1 MGRLVKVLVLTIL
14 ISSLGMINLPP
25 ATADGVVDQSNLQG
39 IAAVFAEIGTAPP
52 VIGQTFTPTVPDIV
66 AVDIFLRGG
75 DSTVLLDI
83 FIANNVPNSVTFRAD
98 FNPGCPCDITVPIH
112 VDFTGV
118 LTNPLTVGSTNIIT
132 IQHSAGSSDTLTEWA
147 GSAANAYAPGSAQ
160 GPGSD
165 ATINDFFF
173 RTYFLFVSGVGLAM
187 DLQAGCILTVNSAT
201 ANFGAV
207 SPPSPGIAT
216 FNFQNDGSGILAV
229 SADVGDNVN
238 GGMQDSVPEV
248 TILPQDMTIDA
259 TDTFDLTPGTATML
273 NAGTPVLIANLQ
285 PLSSFDEGG
294 TARVGT
300 ITAATTNLQNLPASG
315 ALTGTLTLTGGACT

>member
-25 ATADGVVDQSNLQG
+25 ATADGIVDQENVAG
-39 IAAVFAEIGTAPP
+39 ITAVFAEIGTAPP

-118 LTNPLTVGSTNIIT
+118 LANSLTVGSTNIIT

-160 GPGSD
+160 GPGSS
-165 ATINDFFF
+165 AAINDFFF
-173 RTYFLFVSGVGLAM
+173 RTYEGPSVAVGSISIPIDSTPMLVAGSEMNSVWITIAIAAAIGVG
-187 DLQAGCILTVNSAT
+187 ILIIRRNYFSA
-201 ANFGAV
+201 
-207 SPPSPGIAT
+207 
-216 FNFQNDGSGILAV
+216 
-229 SADVGDNVN
+229 
-238 GGMQDSVPEV
+238 E
-248 TILPQDMTIDA
+248 
-259 TDTFDLTPGTATML
+259 
-273 NAGTPVLIANLQ
+273 
-285 PLSSFDEGG
+285 
-294 TARVGT
+294 
-300 ITAATTNLQNLPASG
+300 
-315 ALTGTLTLTGGACT
+315 